1 MGKSH
6 PGRWGSWPTLS
17 RSAQERGEERGTRGI
32 PETVATRVS
41 GHKTRNVFDR
51 YNIASE
57 RDIEDA
63 ARKIEISQRQAK
75 LTKTEQET
83 VQAEPVTIQ

>member
-1 MGKSH
+1 MV
-6 PGRWGSWPTLS
+6 
-17 RSAQERGEERGTRGI
+17 RGGI
-32 PETVATRVS
+32 PETVCMRIS

-51 YNIASE
+51 YNITSE

-75 LTKTEQET
+75 VTKTEQET